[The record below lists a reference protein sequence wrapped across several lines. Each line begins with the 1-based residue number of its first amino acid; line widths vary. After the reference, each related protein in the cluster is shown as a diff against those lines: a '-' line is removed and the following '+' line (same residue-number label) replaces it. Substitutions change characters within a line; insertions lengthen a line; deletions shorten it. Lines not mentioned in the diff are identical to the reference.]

1 MLLKSRFV
9 KKFFTLPISI
19 ICLLLLHS
27 CSRIYLG
34 SDSQEIFDEFI
45 QPDQLGDTVQLW
57 EDGARTDDSKN
68 QFEWWYFDAEL
79 DDGSLVVAYFY
90 KVHFLKD
97 QYFIGFNYTSPEK
110 EDFFRLKYFKK
121 NEVSFQSDSCSVTMN
136 QNSFSGNLES
146 YNITID
152 PNDFDGFG
160 FDLNLQS
167 LVSPYRPQDGVI
179 RAGSDY
185 FAWLAAV
192 PNGNVNGTII
202 VDGQEKK
209 IKGSGYHD
217 HNWGNTPL
225 QKLFKSWTWFRGKAG
240 PYAVILAELN
250 ATKSRGGF
258 DIPILFVADE
268 NKVLVDKFGNREL
281 LTMKNDLIK
290 DYYPSKN
297 EPQFSNFLI
306 SSNNNVTVNISGNE
320 IIDNIEI
327 FKRLSLP
334 APLNIIKPAVNLAF
348 KSSGIDPFYTRFAST
363 FTLKIDENTEIE
375 GTGVMEIMDL
385 Q

>member
-1 MLLKSRFV
+1 MTFRNRYIKNFV
-9 KKFFTLPISI
+9 FMPIALSMNLI
-19 ICLLLLHS
+19 LQS
-27 CSRIYLG
+27 CTRLYLG
-34 SDSQEIFDEFI
+34 SDNQEIFNESI
-45 QPDQLGDTVQLW
+45 QPDELGDIVQSW

-97 QYFIGFNYTSPEK
+97 QYFIGFNYTSPQK
-110 EDFFRLKYFKK
+110 EDFFRLKYFKSS
-121 NEVSFQSDSCSVTMN
+121 EVSFQSDSCLVMMN
-136 QNSFSGNLES
+136 KNLFAGNLNKYS
-146 YNITID
+146 IALD
-152 PNDFDGFG
+152 PDDFDGFG
-160 FDLNLQS
+160 FNLNLQS
-167 LVSPYRPQDGVI
+167 LVGPYRPQDGI
-179 RAGSDY
+179 IQAGDDY

-192 PNGNVNGTII
+192 PNGDVDGTITI
-202 VDGQEKK
+202 NGKEKK

-240 PYAVILAELN
+240 PYTVILAELN
-250 ATKSRGGF
+250 AVESRGGF

-268 NKVLVDKFGNREL
+268 NQVLVDKFGNKEL
-281 LTMKNDLIK
+281 LTMKNNLIE

-297 EPQFSNFLI
+297 EPQFSNFLM
-306 SSNNNVTVNISGNE
+306 SSHDNVSVKISGNQ

-334 APLNIIKPAVNLAF
+334 APLNLFKPAVNFAF
-348 KSSGIDPFYTRFAST
+348 RSSGIDPFYTRFASS
-363 FTLKIDENTEIE
+363 FVLKIDENIEID

>member
-1 MLLKSRFV
+1 MIFRNRYIKNFV
-9 KKFFTLPISI
+9 FMPIALSMNLI
-19 ICLLLLHS
+19 LQS
-27 CSRIYLG
+27 CTRLYLG
-34 SDSQEIFDEFI
+34 SDNQEIFNESI
-45 QPDQLGDTVQLW
+45 QPDELGDIVQSW

-97 QYFIGFNYTSPEK
+97 QYFIGFNYTSPQK
-110 EDFFRLKYFKK
+110 EDFFRLKYFKSS
-121 NEVSFQSDSCSVTMN
+121 EVSFQSDSCLVMMN
-136 QNSFSGNLES
+136 KNLFAGNLNKYS
-146 YNITID
+146 IALD
-152 PNDFDGFG
+152 PDDFDGFG
-160 FDLNLQS
+160 FNLNLQS
-167 LVSPYRPQDGVI
+167 LVGPYRPQDGI
-179 RAGSDY
+179 IKAGDDY

-192 PNGNVNGTII
+192 PNGDVDGTITI
-202 VDGQEKK
+202 NGKEKK

-240 PYAVILAELN
+240 PYTVILAELN
-250 ATKSRGGF
+250 AVESRGGF

-268 NKVLVDKFGNREL
+268 NQVLVDKFGNKEL
-281 LTMKNDLIK
+281 LTMKNNLIE

-297 EPQFSNFLI
+297 EPQFSNFLMSSHDNI
-306 SSNNNVTVNISGNE
+306 SVKISGNQ

-334 APLNIIKPAVNLAF
+334 APLNLFKPAVNFAF
-348 KSSGIDPFYTRFAST
+348 RSSGIDPFYTRFASS
-363 FTLKIDENTEIE
+363 FVLKIDENIEID

>member
-1 MLLKSRFV
+1 MFFKNLFT
-9 KKFFTLPISI
+9 KKFFSASI
-19 ICLLLLHS
+19 FLLLSLNLQS
-27 CSRIYLG
+27 CSRLYLG
-34 SDSQEIFDEFI
+34 SDNQEIFNEFT
-45 QPDQLGDTVQLW
+45 QPNQLGEAVQLW
-57 EDGARTDDSKN
+57 EDGARTDDSNN

-79 DDGSLVVAYFY
+79 DDGSMVVAYFY

-97 QYFIGFNYTSPEK
+97 QFFIGFNYTSPEK
-110 EDFFRLKYFKK
+110 EDFFKLKYFKK
-121 NEVSFQSDSCSVTMN
+121 NEVSFQSDSCAVLMN
-136 QNSFSGNLES
+136 KNSFSGNLND
-146 YNITID
+146 YNIVLNSD
-152 PNDFDGFG
+152 DFDGFG
-160 FDLNLQS
+160 FNLNLKS
-167 LVSPYRPQDGVI
+167 LVSPYRPQDGI
-179 RAGSDY
+179 IKAGSDY

-192 PNGNVNGTII
+192 PNGNVDGTIT
-202 VDGQEKK
+202 VRGEEKK

-240 PYAVILAELN
+240 PYTVILAELN
-250 ATKSRGGF
+250 AVESRGGF

-281 LTMKNDLIK
+281 LTMKNNLIE

-306 SSNNNVTVNISGNE
+306 STHDNVSVKISGNRV
-320 IIDNIEI
+320 IDNIEI
-327 FKRLSLP
+327 FKRMSP
-334 APLNIIKPAVNLAF
+334 PVPLNLFKPVVNLAF
-348 KSSGIDPFYTRFAST
+348 KSSGIDPFYTRFASS
-363 FTLKIDENTEIE
+363 FVLKIDKNTEID

>member
-1 MLLKSRFV
+1 MFFKNLFT
-9 KKFFTLPISI
+9 KKFFSASI
-19 ICLLLLHS
+19 FLLLSLNLQS
-27 CSRIYLG
+27 CSRLYLG
-34 SDSQEIFDEFI
+34 SDNQEIFNEFS
-45 QPDQLGDTVQLW
+45 QPDQLGEAVQLW
-57 EDGARTDDSKN
+57 EDGARTDDANN

-79 DDGSLVVAYFY
+79 DDGSMVVAYFY

-97 QYFIGFNYTSPEK
+97 QFFIGFNYTSPEK
-110 EDFFRLKYFKK
+110 EDFFKLKYFKK
-121 NEVSFQSDSCSVTMN
+121 NEVSFQSDSCAVLMN
-136 QNSFSGNLES
+136 KNSFSGNLND
-146 YNITID
+146 YNIVLNSD
-152 PNDFDGFG
+152 DFDGFG
-160 FDLNLQS
+160 FNLNLKS
-167 LVSPYRPQDGVI
+167 LVGPYRPQDGI
-179 RAGSDY
+179 IKAGSDY

-192 PNGNVNGTII
+192 PNGNVDGTIT
-202 VDGQEKK
+202 VRGEEKK

-240 PYAVILAELN
+240 PYTVILAELN
-250 ATKSRGGF
+250 AVESRGGF

-281 LTMKNDLIK
+281 LTMKNNLIE

-306 SSNNNVTVNISGNE
+306 STHNNVSVKISGNRV
-320 IIDNIEI
+320 IDNIEI
-327 FKRLSLP
+327 FKRMSP
-334 APLNIIKPAVNLAF
+334 PVPLNLFKPVVNLAF
-348 KSSGIDPFYTRFAST
+348 KSSGIDPFYTRFASS
-363 FTLKIDENTEIE
+363 FVLKIDKNTEID

>member
-240 PYAVILAELN
+240 PYTVILAELN

>member
-1 MLLKSRFV
+1 MFFKNLFT
-9 KKFFTLPISI
+9 KKFFSASI
-19 ICLLLLHS
+19 FLLLSLNLQS
-27 CSRIYLG
+27 CSRLYLG
-34 SDSQEIFDEFI
+34 SDNQEIFNEFS
-45 QPDQLGDTVQLW
+45 QPDQLGDAVQLW
-57 EDGARTDDSKN
+57 EDGARTDDANN

-79 DDGSLVVAYFY
+79 DDGSMVVAYFY

-97 QYFIGFNYTSPEK
+97 QFFIGFNYTSPEK
-110 EDFFRLKYFKK
+110 EDFFKLKYFKK
-121 NEVSFQSDSCSVTMN
+121 NEVSFQSDSCAVLMN
-136 QNSFSGNLES
+136 KNSFSGNLND
-146 YNITID
+146 YNIVLNSD
-152 PNDFDGFG
+152 DFDGFG
-160 FDLNLQS
+160 FNLNLKS
-167 LVSPYRPQDGVI
+167 LVSPYRPQDGI
-179 RAGSDY
+179 IKAGSDY

-192 PNGNVNGTII
+192 PNGNVDGTIT
-202 VDGQEKK
+202 VRGEEKK

-240 PYAVILAELN
+240 PYTVILAELN
-250 ATKSRGGF
+250 ATESRGGF

-297 EPQFSNFLI
+297 EPQFSNFLM
-306 SSNNNVTVNISGNE
+306 SSNNNVSVNISGNE

-334 APLNIIKPAVNLAF
+334 APLSIIKPAVNLAF

-363 FTLKIDENTEIE
+363 FILKIDENTEIE
-375 GTGVMEIMDL
+375 GTGVMEIMYL

>member
-1 MLLKSRFV
+1 MFFKNLFT
-9 KKFFTLPISI
+9 KKFFSASI
-19 ICLLLLHS
+19 FLLLSLNLQS
-27 CSRIYLG
+27 CSRLYLG
-34 SDSQEIFDEFI
+34 SDNQEIFNEFT
-45 QPDQLGDTVQLW
+45 QPDQLGEAVQLW
-57 EDGARTDDSKN
+57 EDGARTDDANN

-79 DDGSLVVAYFY
+79 DDGSMVVAYFY

-97 QYFIGFNYTSPEK
+97 QFFIGFNYTSPEK
-110 EDFFRLKYFKK
+110 EDFFKLKYFKK
-121 NEVSFQSDSCSVTMN
+121 NEVSFQSDSCAVLMN
-136 QNSFSGNLES
+136 KNSFSGNLND
-146 YNITID
+146 YNIVLNSD
-152 PNDFDGFG
+152 DFDGFG
-160 FDLNLQS
+160 FNLNLKS
-167 LVSPYRPQDGVI
+167 LVSPYRPQDGI
-179 RAGSDY
+179 IKAGSDY

-192 PNGNVNGTII
+192 PNGNVDGTIT
-202 VDGQEKK
+202 VRGEEKK

-240 PYAVILAELN
+240 PYTVILAELN
-250 ATKSRGGF
+250 AVESRGGF

-281 LTMKNDLIK
+281 LTMKNNLIE

-306 SSNNNVTVNISGNE
+306 STHDNVSVKISGNRV
-320 IIDNIEI
+320 IDNIEI
-327 FKRLSLP
+327 FKRMSP
-334 APLNIIKPAVNLAF
+334 PVPLNLFKPVVNLAF
-348 KSSGIDPFYTRFAST
+348 KSSGIDPFYTRFASS
-363 FTLKIDENTEIE
+363 FVLKIDKNTEID

>member
-121 NEVSFQSDSCSVTMN
+121 NEVSFQSDSCSVSMN

-160 FDLNLQS
+160 FDLSLQS

-240 PYAVILAELN
+240 PYTVILAELN

-363 FTLKIDENTEIE
+363 FILKIDENTEIE

>member
-1 MLLKSRFV
+1 MFFKNLFT
-9 KKFFTLPISI
+9 KKFFSASI
-19 ICLLLLHS
+19 FLLLSLNLQS
-27 CSRIYLG
+27 CSRLYLG
-34 SDSQEIFDEFI
+34 SDNQEIFNEFT
-45 QPDQLGDTVQLW
+45 QPDQLGDAVQLW
-57 EDGARTDDSKN
+57 EDGARTDDANN

-79 DDGSLVVAYFY
+79 DDGSMVVAYFY

-97 QYFIGFNYTSPEK
+97 QFFIGFNYTSPEK
-110 EDFFRLKYFKK
+110 EDFFKLKYFKK
-121 NEVSFQSDSCSVTMN
+121 NEVSFQSDSCAVLMN
-136 QNSFSGNLES
+136 KNSFSGNLND
-146 YNITID
+146 YNIVLNSD
-152 PNDFDGFG
+152 DFDGFG
-160 FDLNLQS
+160 FNLNLKS
-167 LVSPYRPQDGVI
+167 LVSPYRPQDGI
-179 RAGSDY
+179 IKAGSDY

-192 PNGNVNGTII
+192 PNGNVDGTIT
-202 VDGQEKK
+202 VRGEEKK

-240 PYAVILAELN
+240 PYTVILAELN
-250 ATKSRGGF
+250 AVESRGGF

-281 LTMKNDLIK
+281 LTMKNNLIE

-306 SSNNNVTVNISGNE
+306 STHDNVSVKISGNRV
-320 IIDNIEI
+320 IDNIEI
-327 FKRLSLP
+327 FKRMSP
-334 APLNIIKPAVNLAF
+334 PVPLNLFKPVVNLAF
-348 KSSGIDPFYTRFAST
+348 KSSGIDPFYTRFASS
-363 FTLKIDENTEIE
+363 FVLKIDKNTEID

>member
-1 MLLKSRFV
+1 MIFRNRYIKNFV
-9 KKFFTLPISI
+9 FMPIALSLNLI
-19 ICLLLLHS
+19 LQS
-27 CSRIYLG
+27 CTRLYLG
-34 SDSQEIFDEFI
+34 SDNQEIFNESI
-45 QPDQLGDTVQLW
+45 QPDELGDIVQSW

-97 QYFIGFNYTSPEK
+97 QYFIGFNYTSPQK
-110 EDFFRLKYFKK
+110 EDFFRLKYFKS
-121 NEVSFQSDSCSVTMN
+121 NEVSFQSDSCLVMMN
-136 QNSFSGNLES
+136 KNLFAGNLNKYS
-146 YNITID
+146 IALD
-152 PNDFDGFG
+152 PDDFDGFG
-160 FDLNLQS
+160 FNLNLQS
-167 LVSPYRPQDGVI
+167 LVGPYRPQDGI
-179 RAGSDY
+179 IQAGDDY

-192 PNGNVNGTII
+192 PNGDVDGTITI
-202 VDGQEKK
+202 NGKEKK

-240 PYAVILAELN
+240 PYTVILAELN
-250 ATKSRGGF
+250 AVDSRGGF

-268 NKVLVDKFGNREL
+268 NQVLVDKFGNKEL
-281 LTMKNDLIK
+281 LTMKNNLIE

-297 EPQFSNFLI
+297 EPQFSNFLM
-306 SSNNNVTVNISGNE
+306 SSHDNVSVKISGNQ

-334 APLNIIKPAVNLAF
+334 APLNLFKPAVNFAF
-348 KSSGIDPFYTRFAST
+348 RSSGIDPFYTRFASS
-363 FTLKIDENTEIE
+363 FVLKIDENIEID

>member
-1 MLLKSRFV
+1 MFFKNLFT
-9 KKFFTLPISI
+9 KKFFSASI
-19 ICLLLLHS
+19 FLLLSLNLQS
-27 CSRIYLG
+27 CSRLYLG
-34 SDSQEIFDEFI
+34 SDNQEIFNEFT
-45 QPDQLGDTVQLW
+45 QPNQLGEAVQLW
-57 EDGARTDDSKN
+57 EDGARTDDANN

-79 DDGSLVVAYFY
+79 DDGSMVVAYFY

-97 QYFIGFNYTSPEK
+97 QFFIGFNYTSPEK
-110 EDFFRLKYFKK
+110 EDFFKLKYFKK
-121 NEVSFQSDSCSVTMN
+121 NEVSFQSDSCAVLMN
-136 QNSFSGNLES
+136 KNSFSGNLND
-146 YNITID
+146 YNIVLNSD
-152 PNDFDGFG
+152 DFDGFG
-160 FDLNLQS
+160 FNLNLKS
-167 LVSPYRPQDGVI
+167 LVSPYRPQDGI
-179 RAGSDY
+179 IKAGSDY

-192 PNGNVNGTII
+192 PNGNVDGTIT
-202 VDGQEKK
+202 VRGEEKK

-240 PYAVILAELN
+240 PYTVILAELN
-250 ATKSRGGF
+250 AVESRGGF

-281 LTMKNDLIK
+281 LTMKNNLIE

-306 SSNNNVTVNISGNE
+306 STHDNVSVKISGNRV
-320 IIDNIEI
+320 IDNIEI
-327 FKRLSLP
+327 FKRMSP
-334 APLNIIKPAVNLAF
+334 PVPLNLFKPVVNLAF
-348 KSSGIDPFYTRFAST
+348 KSSGIDPFYTRFASS
-363 FTLKIDENTEIE
+363 FVLKIDKNTEID

>member
-1 MLLKSRFV
+1 MIFRNRYINNFV
-9 KKFFTLPISI
+9 FMPIALSMNLI
-19 ICLLLLHS
+19 LQS
-27 CSRIYLG
+27 CTRLYLG
-34 SDSQEIFDEFI
+34 SDNQEIFNESI
-45 QPDQLGDTVQLW
+45 QPDELGDIVQLW

-97 QYFIGFNYTSPEK
+97 QFFIGFNYTSPQK
-110 EDFFRLKYFKK
+110 EDFFRLKYFKS
-121 NEVSFQSDSCSVTMN
+121 NEVSFQSDSCLVMMN
-136 QNSFSGNLES
+136 KNLFAGNLNK
-146 YNITID
+146 YRIALD
-152 PNDFDGFG
+152 PDDFDGFG
-160 FDLNLQS
+160 FNLNLQS
-167 LVSPYRPQDGVI
+167 LVGPYRPQDGI
-179 RAGSDY
+179 IKAGDDY

-192 PNGNVNGTII
+192 PNGDVDGTITI
-202 VDGQEKK
+202 NGKEKK

-240 PYAVILAELN
+240 PYTVILAELN
-250 ATKSRGGF
+250 AVESRGGF

-268 NKVLVDKFGNREL
+268 NQVLVDKFGNKEL
-281 LTMKNDLIK
+281 LTMKNNLIE

-306 SSNNNVTVNISGNE
+306 SSHDNVSVKISGNQ

-334 APLNIIKPAVNLAF
+334 APLNLFKPAVNFAF
-348 KSSGIDPFYTRFAST
+348 RSSGIDPFYTRFASS
-363 FTLKIDENTEIE
+363 FVLKIDENIAID

>member
-1 MLLKSRFV
+1 MIFRNRYIKNFV
-9 KKFFTLPISI
+9 FMPIALSMNLI
-19 ICLLLLHS
+19 LHS
-27 CSRIYLG
+27 CTRLYLG
-34 SDSQEIFDEFI
+34 SDNQEIFNESI
-45 QPDQLGDTVQLW
+45 QPDELGDIVQSW

-97 QYFIGFNYTSPEK
+97 QYFIGFNYTSPQK
-110 EDFFRLKYFKK
+110 EDFFRLKYFKSS
-121 NEVSFQSDSCSVTMN
+121 EVSFQSDSCLVMMN
-136 QNSFSGNLES
+136 KNLFAGNLNKYS
-146 YNITID
+146 IALD
-152 PNDFDGFG
+152 PDDFDGFG
-160 FDLNLQS
+160 FNLNLQS
-167 LVSPYRPQDGVI
+167 LVGPYRPQDGI
-179 RAGSDY
+179 IQAGDDY

-192 PNGNVNGTII
+192 PNGDVDGTITI
-202 VDGQEKK
+202 NGKEKK

-240 PYAVILAELN
+240 PYTVILAELN
-250 ATKSRGGF
+250 AVESRGGF

-268 NKVLVDKFGNREL
+268 NQVLVDKFGNKEL
-281 LTMKNDLIK
+281 LTMKNNLIE

-297 EPQFSNFLI
+297 EPQFSNFLM
-306 SSNNNVTVNISGNE
+306 SSHDNVSVKISGNQ

-334 APLNIIKPAVNLAF
+334 APLNLFKPAVNFAF
-348 KSSGIDPFYTRFAST
+348 RSSGIDPFYTRFASS
-363 FTLKIDENTEIE
+363 FVLKIDENIEID

>member
-1 MLLKSRFV
+1 MIFRNRYIKNFV
-9 KKFFTLPISI
+9 FMPIALSMNLI
-19 ICLLLLHS
+19 LQS
-27 CSRIYLG
+27 CTRLYLG
-34 SDSQEIFDEFI
+34 SDNQEIFNESI
-45 QPDQLGDTVQLW
+45 QPDELGDIVQSW

-97 QYFIGFNYTSPEK
+97 QYFIGFNYTSPQK
-110 EDFFRLKYFKK
+110 EDFFRLKYFKSS
-121 NEVSFQSDSCSVTMN
+121 EVSFQSDSCLVMMN
-136 QNSFSGNLES
+136 KNLFAGNLNKYS
-146 YNITID
+146 IALD
-152 PNDFDGFG
+152 PDDFDGFG
-160 FDLNLQS
+160 FNLNLQS
-167 LVSPYRPQDGVI
+167 LVGPYRPQDGI
-179 RAGSDY
+179 IQAGDDY

-192 PNGNVNGTII
+192 PNGDVDGTITI
-202 VDGQEKK
+202 NGKEKK

-240 PYAVILAELN
+240 PYTVILAELN
-250 ATKSRGGF
+250 AVDSRGGF

-268 NKVLVDKFGNREL
+268 NQVLVDKFGNKEL
-281 LTMKNDLIK
+281 LTMKNNLIE

-297 EPQFSNFLI
+297 EPQFSNFLM
-306 SSNNNVTVNISGNE
+306 SSHDNVSVKISGNQ

-334 APLNIIKPAVNLAF
+334 APLNLFKPAVNFAF
-348 KSSGIDPFYTRFAST
+348 RSSGIDPFYTRFASS
-363 FTLKIDENTEIE
+363 FVLKIDENIEID

>member
-1 MLLKSRFV
+1 MLSRNRYIKNIFFV
-9 KKFFTLPISI
+9 PISLSMI
-19 ICLLLLHS
+19 LIMQS
-27 CSRIYLG
+27 CTRLYLG
-34 SDSQEIFDEFI
+34 SDNQEIFDEAI
-45 QPDQLGDTVQLW
+45 QPDELGDIVQLW

-97 QYFIGFNYTSPEK
+97 QFFIGFNYTSPEK
-110 EDFFRLKYFKK
+110 EDFFRLKYFKS
-121 NEVSFQSDSCSVTMN
+121 NEVSFQSDSCLVMMN
-136 QNSFSGNLES
+136 KNSFAGNLNN
-146 YNITID
+146 YNIVLD
-152 PNDFDGFG
+152 PDDFDGFG
-160 FDLNLQS
+160 FSLNLQS
-167 LVSPYRPQDGVI
+167 LVGPYRPQDGI
-179 RAGSDY
+179 IQAGDDY

-192 PNGNVNGTII
+192 PNGNVDGTIT
-202 VDGQEKK
+202 VDGKEKK

-240 PYAVILAELN
+240 PYTVILAELN
-250 ATKSRGGF
+250 AVESRGGF
-258 DIPILFVADE
+258 DIPILFVADG
-268 NKVLVDKFGNREL
+268 NKVLVDKFGNKEL
-281 LTMKNDLIK
+281 LTMKNNLIK

-297 EPQFSNFLI
+297 EPQFSNFLMSSHDNI
-306 SSNNNVTVNISGNE
+306 SVKISGNQ

-327 FKRLSLP
+327 FKRMSLP
-334 APLNIIKPAVNLAF
+334 APLNLFKPAVNFAF
-348 KSSGIDPFYTRFAST
+348 RSSGIDPFYTRFASS
-363 FTLKIDENTEIE
+363 FVLKIDENIQID

>member
-19 ICLLLLHS
+19 FCLLLLHS

-34 SDSQEIFDEFI
+34 SNNQEIFDEFI

-121 NEVSFQSDSCSVTMN
+121 NEVSFQSDSCSVSMN

-160 FDLNLQS
+160 FDLKLQS

-202 VDGQEKK
+202 VDGQERK

-240 PYAVILAELN
+240 PYTVILAELN
-250 ATKSRGGF
+250 ATETRGGF

-297 EPQFSNFLI
+297 EPQFSNFLM
-306 SSNNNVTVNISGNE
+306 SSNNNVSVNISGNE

-334 APLNIIKPAVNLAF
+334 APLSIIKPAVNLAF

-363 FTLKIDENTEIE
+363 FILKIDENTEIE

>member
-1 MLLKSRFV
+1 MIFRNRYINNFV
-9 KKFFTLPISI
+9 FMPIALSMNLI
-19 ICLLLLHS
+19 LQS
-27 CSRIYLG
+27 CTRLYLG
-34 SDSQEIFDEFI
+34 SDNQEIFNESI
-45 QPDQLGDTVQLW
+45 QPDELGDIVQLW

-97 QYFIGFNYTSPEK
+97 QFFIGFNYTSPQK
-110 EDFFRLKYFKK
+110 EDFFRLKYFKS
-121 NEVSFQSDSCSVTMN
+121 NEVSFQSDSCLVMMN
-136 QNSFSGNLES
+136 KNLFAGNLNK
-146 YNITID
+146 YRIALD
-152 PNDFDGFG
+152 PDDFDGFG
-160 FDLNLQS
+160 FNLNLQS
-167 LVSPYRPQDGVI
+167 LVGPYRPQDGI
-179 RAGSDY
+179 IKAGDDY

-192 PNGNVNGTII
+192 PNGDVDGTITI
-202 VDGQEKK
+202 NGKEKK

-240 PYAVILAELN
+240 PYTVILAELN
-250 ATKSRGGF
+250 AVESRGGF

-268 NKVLVDKFGNREL
+268 NQVLVDKFGNKEL
-281 LTMKNDLIK
+281 LTMKNNLIE

-306 SSNNNVTVNISGNE
+306 SSHDNVSVKISGNQ

-334 APLNIIKPAVNLAF
+334 APLNLFKPAVNFAF
-348 KSSGIDPFYTRFAST
+348 RSSGIDPFYTRFASS
-363 FTLKIDENTEIE
+363 FVLKIDENTAID

>member
-1 MLLKSRFV
+1 MFFKNLFT
-9 KKFFTLPISI
+9 KKFFSASI
-19 ICLLLLHS
+19 FLLLSLNLQS
-27 CSRIYLG
+27 CSRLYLG
-34 SDSQEIFDEFI
+34 SDNQEIFNEFT
-45 QPDQLGDTVQLW
+45 QPDQLGEAVQLW
-57 EDGARTDDSKN
+57 EDGARTDDSNN

-79 DDGSLVVAYFY
+79 DDGSMVVAYFY

-97 QYFIGFNYTSPEK
+97 QFFIGFNYTSPEK
-110 EDFFRLKYFKK
+110 EDFFKLKYFKK
-121 NEVSFQSDSCSVTMN
+121 NEVSFQSDSCAVLMN
-136 QNSFSGNLES
+136 KNSFSGNLND
-146 YNITID
+146 YNIVLNSD
-152 PNDFDGFG
+152 DFDGFG
-160 FDLNLQS
+160 FNLNLKS
-167 LVSPYRPQDGVI
+167 LVGPYRPQDGI
-179 RAGSDY
+179 IKAGSDY

-192 PNGNVNGTII
+192 PNGNVDGTIT
-202 VDGQEKK
+202 VRGEEKK

-240 PYAVILAELN
+240 PYTVILAELN
-250 ATKSRGGF
+250 AVESRGGF

-281 LTMKNDLIK
+281 LTMKNNLIE

-306 SSNNNVTVNISGNE
+306 STHDNVSVKISGNRV
-320 IIDNIEI
+320 IDNIEI
-327 FKRLSLP
+327 FKRMSP
-334 APLNIIKPAVNLAF
+334 PVPLNLFKPVVNLAF
-348 KSSGIDPFYTRFAST
+348 KSSGIDPFYTRFASS
-363 FTLKIDENTEIE
+363 FVLKIDKNTEID

>member
-1 MLLKSRFV
+1 MIFRNRYINNFV
-9 KKFFTLPISI
+9 FMPIALSMNLI
-19 ICLLLLHS
+19 LQS
-27 CSRIYLG
+27 CTRLYLG
-34 SDSQEIFDEFI
+34 SDNQEIFNESI
-45 QPDQLGDTVQLW
+45 QPDELGDIVQLW

-97 QYFIGFNYTSPEK
+97 QFFIGFNYTSPQK
-110 EDFFRLKYFKK
+110 EDFFRLKYFKS
-121 NEVSFQSDSCSVTMN
+121 NEVSFQSDSCLVMMN
-136 QNSFSGNLES
+136 KNLFAGNLNK
-146 YNITID
+146 YRIALD
-152 PNDFDGFG
+152 PDDFDGFG
-160 FDLNLQS
+160 FNLNLQS
-167 LVSPYRPQDGVI
+167 LVGPYRPQDGI
-179 RAGSDY
+179 IKAGDDY

-192 PNGNVNGTII
+192 PNGDVDGTITI
-202 VDGQEKK
+202 NGKEKK

-240 PYAVILAELN
+240 PYTVILAELN
-250 ATKSRGGF
+250 AVESRGGF

-268 NKVLVDKFGNREL
+268 NQVLVDKFGNKEL
-281 LTMKNDLIK
+281 LTMKNNLIE

-306 SSNNNVTVNISGNE
+306 SSHDNVSVKISGNQ

-334 APLNIIKPAVNLAF
+334 APLNLFKPAVNFAF
-348 KSSGIDPFYTRFAST
+348 RSSGIDPFYTRFASS
-363 FTLKIDENTEIE
+363 FVLKIDEDIAID

>member
-121 NEVSFQSDSCSVTMN
+121 NEVSFQSDSCSVSMN

-160 FDLNLQS
+160 FDLSLQS

-202 VDGQEKK
+202 VNGQEKK

-240 PYAVILAELN
+240 PYTVILAELN

>member
-1 MLLKSRFV
+1 MFLAMQSL
-9 KKFFTLPISI
+9 KKFFTQSIFIIS
-19 ICLLLLHS
+19 LLILQS

-34 SDSQEIFDEFI
+34 SDNQEIFDELV
-45 QPDQLGDTVQLW
+45 QPDQLGNTVKVW
-57 EDGARTDDSKN
+57 EDGARTDNSKN

-97 QYFIGFNYTSPEK
+97 QFFIGFNYTSPQK
-110 EDFFRLKYFKK
+110 EDFFRLKYFNK
-121 NEVSFQSDSCSVTMN
+121 NEVSFESDSCDVSMN
-136 QNSFSGNLES
+136 LNSFSGNLNNYS
-146 YNITID
+146 IVLD

-167 LVSPYRPQDGVI
+167 LVGPYRPQDGVI

-192 PNGNVNGTII
+192 PNGNVNGTIT
-202 VDGQEKK
+202 VNGVKKK

-240 PYAVILAELN
+240 PYTVILAELN
-250 ATKSRGGF
+250 ATESRGGF

-268 NKVLVDKFGNREL
+268 NQVLVDKFGNREL
-281 LTMKNDLIK
+281 LTMKNELIK
-290 DYYPSKN
+290 DYYPSRN
-297 EPQFSNFLI
+297 EPQFSNFLM
-306 SSNNNVTVNISGNE
+306 SSNNGITVNISGNE

-327 FKRLSLP
+327 FKRMNLP

-363 FTLKIDENTEIE
+363 FVLKIDENTKID

>member
-1 MLLKSRFV
+1 MFFKNLFT
-9 KKFFTLPISI
+9 KKFFSASI
-19 ICLLLLHS
+19 FLLLSLNLQS
-27 CSRIYLG
+27 CSRLYLG
-34 SDSQEIFDEFI
+34 SDNQEIFNEFS
-45 QPDQLGDTVQLW
+45 QPDQLGDAVQLW
-57 EDGARTDDSKN
+57 EDGARTDDANN

-79 DDGSLVVAYFY
+79 DDGSMVVAYFY

-97 QYFIGFNYTSPEK
+97 QFFIGFNYTSPEK
-110 EDFFRLKYFKK
+110 EDFFKLKYFKK
-121 NEVSFQSDSCSVTMN
+121 NEVSFQSDSCAVLMN
-136 QNSFSGNLES
+136 KNSFSGNLND
-146 YNITID
+146 YNIVLNSD
-152 PNDFDGFG
+152 DFDGFG
-160 FDLNLQS
+160 FNLNLKS
-167 LVSPYRPQDGVI
+167 LVSPYRPQDGI
-179 RAGSDY
+179 IKAGSDY

-192 PNGNVNGTII
+192 PNGNVDGTIT
-202 VDGQEKK
+202 VRGEEKK

-240 PYAVILAELN
+240 PYTVILAELN
-250 ATKSRGGF
+250 AVESRGGF

-281 LTMKNDLIK
+281 LTMKNNLIE

-306 SSNNNVTVNISGNE
+306 STHDNVSVKISGNRV
-320 IIDNIEI
+320 IDNIEI
-327 FKRLSLP
+327 FKRMSP
-334 APLNIIKPAVNLAF
+334 PVPLNLFKPVVNLAF
-348 KSSGIDPFYTRFAST
+348 KSSGIDPFYTRFASS
-363 FTLKIDENTEIE
+363 FVLKIDKNTEID

>member
-1 MLLKSRFV
+1 MFFKILLD
-9 KKFFTLPISI
+9 KKPISSPI
-19 ICLLLLHS
+19 ILFLFLVLQS
-27 CSRIYLG
+27 CSRLYLG
-34 SDSQEIFDEFI
+34 SNNQEIFNESI
-45 QPDQLGDTVQLW
+45 QPNQLGETVQLW
-57 EDGARTDDSKN
+57 EDGARTDDSNN

-97 QYFIGFNYTSPEK
+97 QFFIGFNYTSPEK
-110 EDFFRLKYFKK
+110 KDFFKLKHFKK
-121 NEVSFQSDSCSVTMN
+121 NEVSFQSDSCAVLMN
-136 QNSFSGNLES
+136 KNSFSGNLND
-146 YNITID
+146 YNIVLNPD
-152 PNDFDGFG
+152 DFDGFG
-160 FDLNLQS
+160 FNLNLKS
-167 LVSPYRPQDGVI
+167 LVGPYRPQDGI
-179 RAGSDY
+179 IKAGSDY

-192 PNGNVNGTII
+192 PNGNVDGTIT
-202 VDGQEKK
+202 VRGEEKK
-209 IKGSGYHD
+209 INGSGYHD

-240 PYAVILAELN
+240 PYTVILAELN
-250 ATKSRGGF
+250 AVESRGGF
-258 DIPILFVADE
+258 DIPILFVADK

-281 LTMKNDLIK
+281 LTMKNNLIE

-306 SSNNNVTVNISGNE
+306 STHDNVSVKISGNR

-327 FKRLSLP
+327 FKRMSP
-334 APLNIIKPAVNLAF
+334 PVPLNLFKPAVNLAF
-348 KSSGIDPFYTRFAST
+348 KSSGIDPFYTRFASS
-363 FTLKIDENTEIE
+363 FVLKIDKNTEID

>member
-1 MLLKSRFV
+1 MIFRNRYIKNFV
-9 KKFFTLPISI
+9 FMPIALSMNLI
-19 ICLLLLHS
+19 LQS
-27 CSRIYLG
+27 CTRLYLG
-34 SDSQEIFDEFI
+34 SDNHEIFNESI
-45 QPDQLGDTVQLW
+45 QPDELGDIVQSW

-97 QYFIGFNYTSPEK
+97 QFFIGFNYTSPQK
-110 EDFFRLKYFKK
+110 EDFFRLKYFKS
-121 NEVSFQSDSCSVTMN
+121 NEVSFQSDSCLVMMN
-136 QNSFSGNLES
+136 KNLFAGNLNK
-146 YNITID
+146 YRIALD
-152 PNDFDGFG
+152 PDDFDGFG
-160 FDLNLQS
+160 FNLNLQS
-167 LVSPYRPQDGVI
+167 LVGPYRPQDGI
-179 RAGSDY
+179 IQAGDDY

-192 PNGNVNGTII
+192 PNGDVDGTITVNGK
-202 VDGQEKK
+202 EKK

-240 PYAVILAELN
+240 PYTVILAELN
-250 ATKSRGGF
+250 AVESRGGF

-268 NKVLVDKFGNREL
+268 NQVLVDKFGNKEL
-281 LTMKNDLIK
+281 LTMKNNLIE

-306 SSNNNVTVNISGNE
+306 SSHDNVSVKISGNQ

-334 APLNIIKPAVNLAF
+334 APLNLFKPAVNFAF
-348 KSSGIDPFYTRFAST
+348 RSSGIDPFYTRFASS
-363 FTLKIDENTEIE
+363 FVLKIDEDIAID

>member
-1 MLLKSRFV
+1 MIFRNRYINNFV
-9 KKFFTLPISI
+9 FMPIALSMNLI
-19 ICLLLLHS
+19 LQS
-27 CSRIYLG
+27 CTRLYLG
-34 SDSQEIFDEFI
+34 SDNQEIFNESI
-45 QPDQLGDTVQLW
+45 QPDELGDIVQLW

-97 QYFIGFNYTSPEK
+97 QFFIGFNYTSPQK
-110 EDFFRLKYFKK
+110 EDFFRLKYFKS
-121 NEVSFQSDSCSVTMN
+121 NEVSFQSDSCLVMMN
-136 QNSFSGNLES
+136 KNLFAGNLNK
-146 YNITID
+146 YRIALD
-152 PNDFDGFG
+152 PDDFDGFG
-160 FDLNLQS
+160 FNLNLQS
-167 LVSPYRPQDGVI
+167 LVGPYRPQDGI
-179 RAGSDY
+179 IKAGDDY

-192 PNGNVNGTII
+192 PNGDVDGTITI
-202 VDGQEKK
+202 NGKEKK

-240 PYAVILAELN
+240 PYTVILAELN
-250 ATKSRGGF
+250 AVESRGGF

-268 NKVLVDKFGNREL
+268 NQVLVDKFGNKEL
-281 LTMKNDLIK
+281 LTMKNNLIE

-306 SSNNNVTVNISGNE
+306 SSHDNVSVKISGNQ

-334 APLNIIKPAVNLAF
+334 APLNLFKPAVNFAF
-348 KSSGIDPFYTRFAST
+348 RSSGIDPFYTRFASS
-363 FTLKIDENTEIE
+363 FVLKIDENIEID

>member
-121 NEVSFQSDSCSVTMN
+121 NEVSFQSDSCSVSMN

-202 VDGQEKK
+202 VDGKEKK

-240 PYAVILAELN
+240 PYTVILAELN

>member
-1 MLLKSRFV
+1 MFFKNLFT
-9 KKFFTLPISI
+9 KKFFSASI
-19 ICLLLLHS
+19 FLLLSLNLQS
-27 CSRIYLG
+27 CSRLYLG
-34 SDSQEIFDEFI
+34 SDNQEIFNEFT
-45 QPDQLGDTVQLW
+45 QPNQLGEAVQLW
-57 EDGARTDDSKN
+57 EDGARTDDSNN

-79 DDGSLVVAYFY
+79 DDGSMVVAYFY

-97 QYFIGFNYTSPEK
+97 QFFIGFNYTSPEK
-110 EDFFRLKYFKK
+110 EDFFKLKYFKK
-121 NEVSFQSDSCSVTMN
+121 NEVSFQSDSCAVLMN
-136 QNSFSGNLES
+136 KNSFSGNLND
-146 YNITID
+146 YNIVLNSD
-152 PNDFDGFG
+152 DFDGFG
-160 FDLNLQS
+160 FNLNLKS
-167 LVSPYRPQDGVI
+167 LVSPYRPQDGI
-179 RAGSDY
+179 IKAGSDY

-192 PNGNVNGTII
+192 PNGNVDGTIT
-202 VDGQEKK
+202 VRGEEKK

-240 PYAVILAELN
+240 PYTVILAELN
-250 ATKSRGGF
+250 AVESRGGF

-281 LTMKNDLIK
+281 LTMKNNLIE

-306 SSNNNVTVNISGNE
+306 STHNNVSVKISGNRV
-320 IIDNIEI
+320 IDNIEI
-327 FKRLSLP
+327 FKRMSP
-334 APLNIIKPAVNLAF
+334 PVPLNLFKPAVNLAF
-348 KSSGIDPFYTRFAST
+348 KSSGIDPFYTRFASS
-363 FTLKIDENTEIE
+363 FVLKIDKNTEID

>member
-1 MLLKSRFV
+1 MFFKNLFT
-9 KKFFTLPISI
+9 KKFFSASI
-19 ICLLLLHS
+19 FLLLSLNLQS
-27 CSRIYLG
+27 CSRLYLG
-34 SDSQEIFDEFI
+34 SDNQEIFNEFT
-45 QPDQLGDTVQLW
+45 QPDQLGDAVQLW
-57 EDGARTDDSKN
+57 EDGARTDDANN

-79 DDGSLVVAYFY
+79 DDGSMVVAYFY

-97 QYFIGFNYTSPEK
+97 QFFIGFNYTSPEK
-110 EDFFRLKYFKK
+110 EDFFKLKYFKK
-121 NEVSFQSDSCSVTMN
+121 NEVSFQSDSCAVLMN
-136 QNSFSGNLES
+136 KNSFSGNLND
-146 YNITID
+146 YNIVLNSD
-152 PNDFDGFG
+152 DFEGFG
-160 FDLNLQS
+160 FNLNLKS
-167 LVSPYRPQDGVI
+167 LVNPYRPQDGI
-179 RAGSDY
+179 IKAGSDY

-192 PNGNVNGTII
+192 PNGNVDGTIT
-202 VDGQEKK
+202 VRGEEKK

-240 PYAVILAELN
+240 PYTVILAELN
-250 ATKSRGGF
+250 AVESRGGF

-281 LTMKNDLIK
+281 LTMKNNLIE

-306 SSNNNVTVNISGNE
+306 STHDNVSVKISGNRV
-320 IIDNIEI
+320 IDNIEI
-327 FKRLSLP
+327 FKRMSP
-334 APLNIIKPAVNLAF
+334 PVPLNLFKPVVNLAF
-348 KSSGIDPFYTRFAST
+348 KSSGIDPFYTRFASS
-363 FTLKIDENTEIE
+363 FVLKIDKNTEID